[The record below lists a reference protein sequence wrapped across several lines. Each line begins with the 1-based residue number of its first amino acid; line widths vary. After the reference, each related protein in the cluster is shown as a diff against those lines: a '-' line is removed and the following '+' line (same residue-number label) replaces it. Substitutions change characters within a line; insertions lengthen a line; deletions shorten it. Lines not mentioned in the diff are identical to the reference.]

1 MRIQPRKGNGR
12 YKQSNWYNFK
22 KKKRGWKEYVWH
34 PFTAATF
41 ALLAYLTM
49 GVAQAMEEYKAM
61 DGKVEVF
68 NFESDFTKFRE
79 PLKIN
84 QDTDDAEG
92 ETGETASRIAGTPMT
107 SPVSEVEAVS
117 DSATSEEGQ
126 TPSKVTS
133 PSSIEAKILK
143 AWEGTGKGHIAVAV
157 AKGES
162 KLRPDA
168 VGDKHL
174 EFWVGG
180 NKMGHSCGIFQIRVL
195 PGRPDCET
203 LKDPNKNIEYARR
216 LYDRAGFQPWT
227 VFTKGTY
234 LKYL

>member
-22 KKKRGWKEYVWH
+22 KKKRGWKEYAWH

-49 GVAQAMEEYKAM
+49 GIAQATEEYKNL
-61 DGKVEVF
+61 DGKIELF
-68 NFESDFTKFRE
+68 NADFTKFRE
-79 PLKIN
+79 PLKIS

-92 ETGETASRIAGTPMT
+92 DTGETAGDATPTT

-117 DSATSEEGQ
+117 DREPRESEEGS
-126 TPSKVTS
+126 TPVMEVA
-133 PSSIEAKILK
+133 SSSVEAKILK

-162 KLRPDA
+162 KLRSDA

-174 EFWVGG
+174 EFWAGG
-180 NKMGHSCGIFQIRVL
+180 KKMGHSCGIFQIRVL

-203 LKDPNKNIEYARR
+203 LKDTNKNIEYARK
-216 LYDRAGFQPWT
+216 LYDRAGFNPWT